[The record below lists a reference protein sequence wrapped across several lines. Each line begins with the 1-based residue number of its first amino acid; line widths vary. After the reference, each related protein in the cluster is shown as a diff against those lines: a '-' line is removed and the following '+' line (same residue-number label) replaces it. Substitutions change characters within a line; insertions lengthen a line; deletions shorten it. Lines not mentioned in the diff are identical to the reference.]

1 MLEQTEISSLYENTC
16 FRWGIQGRKNIVLS
30 QYISNMN
37 RQNIVQFSLL
47 PFPEKKAFARA
58 APAGGCVPILR
69 T

>member
-37 RQNIVQFSLL
+37 RQLEYCAVFTTSFS
-47 PFPEKKAFARA
+47 
-58 APAGGCVPILR
+58 
-69 T
+69 